1 VAQISRANT
10 ALAADAGQQEA
21 SREDVL
27 APVVF
32 RAVNDRISEL
42 LDKNGGIE
50 ARATELRDF
59 ICECRNRDCT
69 STVRATAAEFDAIR
83 AGEKLFLV
91 DPNHRPEAPD
101 RLVRTTRRFRV
112 FEAREL
118 VQVGLLADDNDTP
131 CASSPEIAMTRPAGG
146 FDRRAT
152 PT

>member
-10 ALAADAGQQEA
+10 ALDADAGQQDA

-32 RAVNDRISEL
+32 RAVNERISEL
-42 LDKNGGIE
+42 LDKNGGNE
-50 ARATELRDF
+50 APATELRDF

-83 AGEKLFLV
+83 AGEKLYLV
-91 DPNHRPEAPD
+91 DPNHRPEEPD

-112 FEAREL
+112 FEARDL
-118 VQVGLLADDNDTP
+118 VQVGLLADDHERR
-131 CASSPEIAMTRPAGG
+131 ASSPEIAMTKPAGG